1 MDISVGLSIESTKK
15 TVLTREEFIDLLKNR
30 MKEKGYGQEGIA
42 GHIKVSQSNVSDTLA
57 GKGRWK
63 TLSKIAA
70 ALGVKE
76 VVDFPTQVDLSNIE
90 ELPDKTPTRKTEE
103 PSPNSPK

>member
-15 TVLTREEFIDLLKNR
+15 TVLTREEFISLLKNR
-30 MKEKGYGQEGIA
+30 MKKKGYVQADIA
-42 GHIKVSQSNVSDTLA
+42 KHIDVSQSNVSDTLS

-63 TLSKIAA
+63 SLSKIAA

-76 VVDFPTQVDLSNIE
+76 VVDFPTQADLSNIQ